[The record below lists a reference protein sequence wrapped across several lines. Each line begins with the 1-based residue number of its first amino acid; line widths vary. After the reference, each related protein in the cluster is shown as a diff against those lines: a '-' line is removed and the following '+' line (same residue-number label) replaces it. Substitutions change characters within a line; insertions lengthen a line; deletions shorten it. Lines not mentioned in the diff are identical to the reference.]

1 MTEEGPGRLGRDAED
16 PRRGD
21 DVERHGDATGRRET
35 GDDDRLDRELMEL
48 ISELRVVLT
57 GVQILFAF
65 LLTVPF
71 TQRFAKVTEFQ
82 RHLFFATLLSA
93 ALSVVL
99 VIAPTARHRLLFRQ
113 HDKERIVVSS
123 NRYAIA
129 GLATLAVAM
138 TGAVM
143 LVTDL
148 LFHTTMVTW
157 VTAVLATL
165 LVALWFVVPA
175 LRRAVPGD

>member
-1 MTEEGPGRLGRDAED
+1 VTTERRRDDE
-16 PRRGD
+16 
-21 DVERHGDATGRRET
+21 ENE
-35 GDDDRLDRELMEL
+35 RLDRELMEL
-48 ISELRVVLT
+48 VNELRVALT

-82 RHLFFATLLSA
+82 RHLFFVTLLA
-93 ALSVVL
+93 AAVAVVL
-99 VIAPTARHRLLFRQ
+99 LIAPTARHRLLFRQ

-129 GLATLAVAM
+129 GLATLAAAM

-143 LVTDL
+143 LITDL
-148 LFHTTMVTW
+148 LFHKTMVTW
-157 VTAVLATL
+157 VTAILATL
-165 LVALWFVVPA
+165 FVLLWFVVPA
-175 LRRAVPGD
+175 VRRAQGDG

>member
-1 MTEEGPGRLGRDAED
+1 VTTD
-16 PRRGD
+16 PVD
-21 DVERHGDATGRRET
+21 ERENE
-35 GDDDRLDRELMEL
+35 RLDRELMEL
-48 ISELRVVLT
+48 INELRVALT

-82 RHLFFATLLSA
+82 RHLFFVTLLA
-93 ALSVVL
+93 AAVAVVL
-99 VIAPTARHRLLFRQ
+99 LIAPTARHRLLFRQ

-129 GLATLAVAM
+129 GLVALASAM

-143 LVTDL
+143 LITDL
-148 LFHTTMVTW
+148 LFHKTMVTW
-157 VTAVLATL
+157 VTAILAAL
-165 LVALWFVVPA
+165 FVILWFLMPA
-175 LRRAVPGD
+175 ARRLAQSDDG

>member
-1 MTEEGPGRLGRDAED
+1 MTEDPAARD
-16 PRRGD
+16 
-21 DVERHGDATGRRET
+21 EREHEENE
-35 GDDDRLDRELMEL
+35 RLDRELMEL
-48 ISELRVVLT
+48 VNELRVALT

-93 ALSVVL
+93 AVAVL
-99 VIAPTARHRLLFRQ
+99 LLIAPTARHRLLFRQ

-129 GLATLAVAM
+129 GLVALASAM

-143 LVTDL
+143 LITDL
-148 LFHTTMVTW
+148 LFKETMVTW
-157 VTAVLATL
+157 VTAILGSLFV
-165 LVALWFVVPA
+165 VVWFVGPA
-175 LRRAVPGD
+175 VRRLVQKRD

>member
-1 MTEEGPGRLGRDAED
+1 MVDGDERGSERERSEEQ
-16 PRRGD
+16 
-21 DVERHGDATGRRET
+21 REEQENE
-35 GDDDRLDRELMEL
+35 RLDRELMEL
-48 ISELRVVLT
+48 VNELRVALT

-82 RHLFFATLLSA
+82 RHLFFATLLA
-93 ALSVVL
+93 AAGSVL
-99 VIAPTARHRLLFRQ
+99 LLIAPTARHRLLFRQ

-129 GLATLAVAM
+129 GLATLAAAM

-143 LVTDL
+143 LITDL
-148 LFHTTMVTW
+148 LFKQTMVTV
-157 VTAVLATL
+157 VTAALAAGF
-165 LVALWFVVPA
+165 VILWFVLPA
-175 LRRAVPGD
+175 LRRVAADGE